1 MSIWSISV
9 FFGIITGIIIGF
21 ILGTLTAFSISAN
34 FRGTYNTTYDD
45 LYDHN
50 GSALSIPAYQ
60 KYVIDRQAE
69 ELKEKIK

>member
-1 MSIWSISV
+1 MSN
-9 FFGIITGIIIGF
+9 FPLGL
-21 ILGTLTAFSISAN
+21 ILGLSLGLLITMALLSRHHISHN
-34 FRGTYNTTYDD
+34 Y

-69 ELKEKIK
+69 ELKEKIR